1 VRNAIWLFVALMLT
15 MPAVAL
21 ADDPTCNADET
32 WLAQT
37 QAVATETTPAMDE
50 TEDVVVDDAPP
61 AKGPPLPLHTTSGY
75 GGGAVT
81 PMAMFCNPGSPG
93 VTPGP
98 SAAYTFISFEGKK
111 FHAVTISQVFFERIE
126 FSYAYN
132 HLNVGSFYNQA
143 KKISGG
149 ALNMGH
155 DNVQL
160 HHFNLRVMLAK
171 DGDFGCELMP
181 AVAAG
186 IHFKYNS
193 RISEIN
199 DNLGGALEGLGYDD
213 DFGID
218 FTLVATKL
226 FIEPVFNRPLIFTA
240 GLRLTRAAQLGLF
253 GFGGDYNVNFEGSV
267 VYWPIDQLAIG
278 YEFRQKQDPY
288 HGIPGLLYQ
297 EDSMHTILVALI
309 LSDRLTVAG
318 VIAWAGDV
326 GNTEDCL
333 ALGVQA
339 KYEF

>member
-1 VRNAIWLFVALMLT
+1 MFVALMLA

-21 ADDPTCNADET
+21 AGEPTCQTDQT
-32 WLAQT
+32 WLEQT
-37 QAVATETTPAMDE
+37 KAVGDETTPAMAE
-50 TEDVVVDDAPP
+50 TDDAADDAPP

-81 PMAMFCNPGSPG
+81 PMAMFCNPGAPG
-93 VTPGP
+93 STASLP
-98 SAAYTFISFEGKK
+98 SVGYTFISFAGKK

-132 HLNVGSFYNQA
+132 YLNVGSFYNQA
-143 KKISGG
+143 NKVSGG
-149 ALNMGH
+149 SLNMGH

-160 HHFNLRVMLAK
+160 HHFNLRGMLIR
-171 DGDFGCELMP
+171 DGDFDCKLMP

-193 RISEIN
+193 RIAEIN
-199 DNLGGALEGLGYDD
+199 DNLGDALEGLGYDD

-226 FIEPVFNRPLIFTA
+226 FIEPLFDRPLIFTA
-240 GLRLTRAAQLGLF
+240 GMRLTRAAQLGLF

-267 VYWPIDQLAIG
+267 VYWPVDMLAIG

-326 GNTEDCL
+326 GNTEDAI